1 MNRTPASPAPAVS
14 VAIDET
20 APTPAIL
27 FGLGGDANVPMNLD
41 EAVATASRVLALVME
56 ARRIGGAAA

>member
-1 MNRTPASPAPAVS
+1 MNRAPATPAPAVS
-14 VAIDET
+14 VAIDQST
-20 APTPAIL
+20 STPAIL

-41 EAVATASRVLALVME
+41 DAVATASRVLALVME